1 MSEADDVLLGRADL
15 EQAFTALG
23 ERLARRGVVADVFV
37 VGGTAMALAYDASRV
52 TRDVDARF
60 LPHGIVLEEA
70 RRVADDL
77 GLPPWWLNEQ
87 ASVYISHPLLKRYV
101 LQSLFSDLWSRCRS
115 ARCAAHPFAVTLRYL
130 LPGRAGLA
138 DRGQQP
144 GAVVV
149 PSGGGLVAPSAG
161 GPAQGEGEPGAGDQP
176 GGGLRGQAGQPRGL
190 GDRQPDGAEA
200 GRARLAAADGHRSVA
215 EGDLQVGV
223 VNVIAGVRGRAVA
236 SGGGRRLRGRGRC
249 RRTGRCGWR
258 PGGAGRGRPGRCAGR
273 SRPGS
278 APGTGPSRGRLLP
291 VLNVSSAVM

>member
-1 MSEADDVLLGRADL
+1 VSEADDVLLGRADL

-37 VGGTAMALAYDASRV
+37 VGGAAMALAYDASRV

-236 SGGGRRLRGRGRC
+236 SGGGGACGGEAGAAAQGVADGGLVELGEGGQGGVPADPVPGPHLGLVPAEGVFC
-249 RRTGRCGWR
+249 R
-258 PGGAGRGRPGRCAGR
+258 
-273 SRPGS
+273 S
-278 APGTGPSRGRLLP
+278 
-291 VLNVSSAVM
+291 